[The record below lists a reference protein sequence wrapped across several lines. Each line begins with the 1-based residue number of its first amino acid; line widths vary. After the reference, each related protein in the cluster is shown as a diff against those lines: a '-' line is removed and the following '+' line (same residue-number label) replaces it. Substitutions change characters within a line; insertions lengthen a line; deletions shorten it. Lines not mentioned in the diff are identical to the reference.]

1 MRRLGLTCKLPSMA
15 GSPPT
20 AEAPNAIR
28 TCLHRDGA
36 PLQTGL
42 SGDELSAALASD
54 EGLLWVDILAD
65 GRESGER
72 ILRDVF
78 HFHPLTVDDC
88 YNDHIDPPKVDD
100 YGEYLFVIVH
110 SVEYEASRN
119 DLRTHELNL
128 YIGRNYVVSLHQ
140 SPSRAVDEVL
150 RRAQL
155 ASPLVLRGPAFL
167 AHALID
173 VAVDEFHPVVETVAA
188 QVEALEEAVLQT
200 PEREKLEEI
209 LRMKRISQRLRRTLS
224 PQRDVMN
231 RLSRGEFP
239 LLITEPSLMYYRDI
253 YDHTVRVQETVEGVR
268 DLGESA
274 LSIYL
279 SAVNNKINEVM
290 RTLAVVTVIFLPLT
304 LIAGIYG
311 TNFHNVPEYEWR
323 LGYGGMLLIMA
334 VIALSLLAWF
344 RYRKWF

>member
-1 MRRLGLTCKLPSMA
+1 MA
-15 GSPPT
+15 GSPSPI
-20 AEAPNAIR
+20 EAQSEIR

-36 PLQTGL
+36 PLQADL
-42 SGDELSAALASD
+42 SDDVIRAALASG

-65 GRESGER
+65 GREAGER
-72 ILRDVF
+72 ILRDIF
-78 HFHPLTVDDC
+78 HFHPLTIDDC
-88 YNDHIDPPKVDD
+88 YNEHIDPPKVDD
-100 YGEYLFVIVH
+100 YGDYLFVIVH
-110 SVEYEASRN
+110 SVEYEAGRN

-140 SPSRAVDEVL
+140 APSRAVDEIR
-150 RRAQL
+150 RRAEL
-155 ASPLVLRGPAFL
+155 ASPMVVRGSSFL

-173 VAVDEFHPVVETVAA
+173 VAVDDFHPVVETVAA
-188 QVEALEEAVLQT
+188 QVEALEEAVLQD
-200 PEREKLEEI
+200 PVREKLEEI
-209 LRMKRISQRLRRTLS
+209 LRMKRIAQRLRRTLS

-231 RLSRGEFP
+231 RLSRGEFSMI
-239 LLITEPSLMYYRDI
+239 ITEPSWMYFRDV

-311 TNFHNVPEYEWR
+311 TNFANVPEYDWR
-323 LGYGGMLLIMA
+323 LGYGGMLVLMA